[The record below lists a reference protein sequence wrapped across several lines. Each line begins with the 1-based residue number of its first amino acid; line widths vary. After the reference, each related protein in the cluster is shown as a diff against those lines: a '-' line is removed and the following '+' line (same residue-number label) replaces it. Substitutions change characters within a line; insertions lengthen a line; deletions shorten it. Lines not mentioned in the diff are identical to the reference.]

1 MQHMRGLGIN
11 NFVNKVQTVSLI
23 YLTDC
28 NFLHDVISHCASAY
42 KADEFIV

>member
-11 NFVNKVQTVSLI
+11 NVVNKVQTVSLI

-28 NFLHDVISHCASAY
+28 NFLHDVISLSASAN
-42 KADEFIV
+42 KVDEFIV